1 MESMGKCVA
10 KLGWM
15 LLVICLFHFS
25 SCQKDCDGTPPSVNV
40 TNYCDFIVSLEV
52 DIIGDSLYS
61 SNLDPGENAVFYPG
75 ETKVKVKA
83 GKMTSLVSLSR
94 TKNFEAKNCKHY
106 SLDLFQNDSSTLHR
120 LDIEFTRHS
129 D

>member
-1 MESMGKCVA
+1 MGNRI
-10 KLGWM
+10 
-15 LLVICLFHFS
+15 VIFLWVFLSISLFHFS
-25 SCQKDCDGTPPSVNV
+25 SCKKDCDGTPPSVNI

-61 SNLDPGENAVFYPG
+61 SHLNSGENEVFYPH
-75 ETKVKVKA
+75 ETKVKIKA

-94 TKNFEAKNCKHY
+94 TKNFEAKNCYHY
-106 SLDLFQNDSSTLHR
+106 TIDLIQNDSSTLHR
-120 LDIEFTRHS
+120 LDMEFNRIS